1 MGLGYTYLAWG
12 GKEKE
17 AEQAFKDYLRLI
29 KPKSEVYEG
38 LGHIYITQ
46 QRYSEAEGMFKKSLE
61 ISEKMG
67 GYIGLGRLY
76 LAMGKKSEA
85 SVALQKA
92 IETNPG
98 DSVARQL
105 LESIK

>member
-1 MGLGYTYLAWG
+1 
-12 GKEKE
+12 
-17 AEQAFKDYLRLI
+17 
-29 KPKSEVYEG
+29 
-38 LGHIYITQ
+38 
-46 QRYSEAEGMFKKSLE
+46 MFKKSLE

-67 GYIGLGRLY
+67 GFIGLGRLY